1 MGPIALTRDDG
12 PESRVSYRSQRSVG
26 PIISNGSTITL
37 MPTVI
42 WIAVVSFTIVLAA
55 SWWLLG
61 STIPGI
67 LIFIIGVAV
76 WLWRWIGRRGR
87 SE

>member
-1 MGPIALTRDDG
+1 MRRGALAG
-12 PESRVSYRSQRSVG
+12 
-26 PIISNGSTITL
+26 L
-37 MPTVI
+37 MPTAI
-42 WIAVVSFTIVLAA
+42 WIAVVSLTIVLTA

-87 SE
+87 TE